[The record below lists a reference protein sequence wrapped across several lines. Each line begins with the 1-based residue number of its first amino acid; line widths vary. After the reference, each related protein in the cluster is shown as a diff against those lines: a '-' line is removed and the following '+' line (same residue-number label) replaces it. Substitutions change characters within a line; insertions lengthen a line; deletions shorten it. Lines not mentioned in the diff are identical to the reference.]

1 MKDVET
7 YSNIA
12 LGQIFSQNPNQAKTS
27 NCLLHRRKGLNR
39 EIHLENLRKK
49 KQGKTA
55 KKELKKK

>member
-39 EIHLENLRKK
+39 EIHLENLRKNK
-49 KQGKTA
+49 
-55 KKELKKK
+55 